1 MDRFTV
7 AGEVT
12 KILDVAGIPKDAQMH
27 IWDRLVDGLS
37 KDTKQELANLYA
49 LLRPHD
55 DELIFIKNGKLSSP
69 KKAGSIAYRKV

>member
-1 MDRFTV
+1 MNRFAV

-12 KILDVAGIPKDAQMH
+12 KILDAFGISQDAQMH
-27 IWDRLVDGLS
+27 VWDRLVDGLS

-55 DELIFIKNGKLSSP
+55 HELIFIKNGKLSSP
-69 KKAGSIAYRKV
+69 KKAGSIAYKKV